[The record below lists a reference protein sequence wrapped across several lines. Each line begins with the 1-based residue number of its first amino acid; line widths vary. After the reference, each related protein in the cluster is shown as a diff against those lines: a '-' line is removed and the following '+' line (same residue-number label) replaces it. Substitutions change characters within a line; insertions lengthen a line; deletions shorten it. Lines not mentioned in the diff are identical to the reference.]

1 MLSRDGIIYVY
12 KNAGIPMQPD
22 QSGDQDILSSAEQD
36 FGKGLGLVHRIDRV
50 VSGCCILCKNKSITA
65 DISQQF
71 REGTIH
77 KFYLAVTAGEPE
89 EKSGIL
95 INTVQERQN
104 RTYISENDSKGRKA
118 ELRYARIG
126 SIDRY
131 SVFLVEL
138 ITGRKHQIRAQ
149 LAAAG
154 APILGDVRY
163 GARRRIRYPG
173 VFLHA
178 LQLHFH
184 NPLVNQ
190 KIVLNAE
197 VPDHPVW
204 KASHKL
210 LQENISGLKES
221 LHCFRQIPDII
232 AACSFTD

>member
-1 MLSRDGIIYVY
+1 
-12 KNAGIPMQPD
+12 MQPD
-22 QSGDQDILSSAEQD
+22 QSGDPDLFSAAEQK

-50 VSGCCILCKNKSITA
+50 VSGCCILCQNKSLTA

-77 KFYLAVTAGEPE
+77 KYYLAVTAGEPE
-89 EKSGIL
+89 EKNGVL
-95 INTVQERQN
+95 INTVHERQS
-104 RTYISENDSKGRKA
+104 RTSISANESNGRKA

-126 SIDRY
+126 SLDRY

-173 VFLHA
+173 IFLHA
-178 LQLHFH
+178 LQLQFH
-184 NPLVNQ
+184 NPLVNHR
-190 KIVLNAE
+190 IILNAE
-197 VPDHPVW
+197 VPDHAVW
-204 KASHKL
+204 KASSSL
-210 LQENISGLKES
+210 LQDNWSGLKES

-232 AACSFTD
+232 SACSFTNRMH